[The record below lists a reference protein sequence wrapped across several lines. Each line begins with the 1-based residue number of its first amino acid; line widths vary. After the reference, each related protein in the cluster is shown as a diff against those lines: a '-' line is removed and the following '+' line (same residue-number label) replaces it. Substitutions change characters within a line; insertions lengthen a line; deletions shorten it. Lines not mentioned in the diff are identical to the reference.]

1 MIQRIQ
7 SVFLFLA
14 AIVSLVI
21 SNLVDLWK
29 QGAEWMQSNDYTL
42 IFAMFLSSGIL
53 SFVVIFLYR
62 NRKRQLI
69 YNYINIFLNVVLVG
83 LLAYDLYNL
92 PGEGVNSQKGIGL
105 ILPLISIILLFMAN
119 SGIKKDEKLVK
130 SIDRIR

>member
-21 SNLVDLWK
+21 SNVVDLWK
-29 QGAEWMQSNDYTL
+29 QGSEWMQSNDYTL

-53 SFVVIFLYR
+53 SFAVIFLYR

-83 LLAYDLYNL
+83 LLA
-92 PGEGVNSQKGIGL
+92 
-105 ILPLISIILLFMAN
+105 
-119 SGIKKDEKLVK
+119 
-130 SIDRIR
+130 

>member
-14 AIVSLVI
+14 AMVSLVI

-29 QGAEWMQSNDYTL
+29 RGAEWMQSNDYTL

-53 SFVVIFLYR
+53 SFAVIFLYR

-92 PGEGVNSQKGIGL
+92 PGEGIHSQKGIGL

-130 SIDRIR
+130 SVDRIR

>member
-14 AIVSLVI
+14 AMVSLVI

-29 QGAEWMQSNDYTL
+29 RGAEWMQSNDYTL

-53 SFVVIFLYR
+53 SFAVIFLYR

-92 PGEGVNSQKGIGL
+92 PGEGIHSQKGIGL

-119 SGIKKDEKLVK
+119 SGIIKDEKLVK
-130 SIDRIR
+130 SVDRIR